1 MQNGDMVIFFC
12 RSFRKKKD
20 FENAVSGRWCL
31 DSRLKLL
38 FSWTVLVL
46 QIYGVFYRDPEIG
59 FKLFFF
65 TDSCSQDLAL
75 QESE

>member
-1 MQNGDMVIFFC
+1 MNIVEQIVTVIT
-12 RSFRKKKD
+12 SD
-20 FENAVSGRWCL
+20 HMEDIHVIP
-31 DSRLKLL
+31 
-38 FSWTVLVL
+38 LVL

-59 FKLFFF
+59 FKLFFL